1 MKSLTVNASA
11 DNLAGVLEFI
21 DAELAAAGS
30 TMKTQFQIDLAVEEI
45 YVNIVHFAYTPDT
58 GDIIIQCDV
67 YGEPPLAEIQ
77 FIDQGKPYNPLDNPE
92 PNITLTA
99 EERQIGGLGVLMV
112 KKTMDEVEYHYENSQ
127 NILKIKKYLTR

>member
-21 DAELAAAGS
+21 DDELAAAGS
-30 TMKTQFQIDLAVEEI
+30 SMKTQFQIDLAVEEI

-67 YGEPPLAEIQ
+67 CGEPPLVEIQ

-92 PNITLTA
+92 PDITLTA
-99 EERQIGGLGVLMV
+99 EERAIGGLGVLMV
-112 KKTMDEVEYHYENSQ
+112 KKSMDVVEYRYEDKQ
-127 NILKIKKYLTR
+127 NIMKIKKYLT

>member
-67 YGEPPLAEIQ
+67 YGEPPLVEIQ

-92 PNITLTA
+92 PDITLTA
-99 EERQIGGLGVLMV
+99 EDRAIGGLGVLMV
-112 KKTMDEVEYHYENSQ
+112 KKSMDVVEYRYEDKQ
-127 NILKIKKYLTR
+127 NIMKIKKYLT

>member
-30 TMKTQFQIDLAVEEI
+30 SMKTQFQIDLAVEEI

-58 GDIIIQCDV
+58 GDITIQCDV

-92 PNITLTA
+92 PDITLTA
-99 EERQIGGLGVLMV
+99 EEREIGGLGVLMI
-112 KKTMDEVEYHYENSQ
+112 KKSMDAVEYRYENKQ
-127 NILKIKKYLTR
+127 NIMKIKKYLT